1 MSSSIT
7 INSITGTSPYNI
19 TLCDNDPIN
28 QTCVWIA
35 QITDLDLPYTFTP
48 PISLQYTTDFI
59 VKIADSS
66 AGSCVIIIPPVLNVL
81 NECYPIYVNLTNNQV
96 YSFDPSSYSTSSYF
110 NPSVEISAITRN
122 DGYIWIFDPSA
133 GFIYEYDA
141 TGYTTPTL
149 IRSIDTTANSVD
161 IYGMC
166 VYSSTELLAL
176 SSTGDINVVDI
187 STNIASTTFMYNVGG
202 TPQSDCNLLRDNNI
216 GITYMKTSLSG
227 LKAFYDDGTEYSSGS
242 WPAGYQKGFFRDS
255 STAEIYGVGD
265 TGSVY
270 QIQQSPGSIS
280 PFFISTISPD
290 NSVSVGVGQSDTC
303 IPSLIS
309 PRISLTDATAY
320 TITLTASSFTWFN
333 WGDSNYVS
341 GGTSGTIT
349 KSKTYS
355 PSFTGDVT
363 INSYDIGSITGLQVG
378 ASTPLTVYSP
388 IVLTNELSK
397 LYNLSYYNTPTYAI
411 TSGLTINLPRTLN
424 HYYSYTSNLIGN
436 TSDIPSGITYFYTNN
451 VGVISGGTSN
461 LPQSAT
467 SFTIQGG
474 FDITGFTSELPRT
487 LNYFRLT
494 PSGSDNISGSTYDLP
509 SGLTELYL
517 AAGNNHF
524 SGSTSGFPSGM
535 TYIYLNGFDTIS
547 GDTSGLPTGLT
558 DCFIANNSLN
568 TISGDTSGLPRSG
581 NTVIYG
587 FNTIS
592 GNISNLPYSATS
604 IEING
609 NNTIS
614 GNTSGLPGSINS
626 LIINQNGGVS
636 FLTGNTISGN
646 ISGFTGNSLQ
656 TIFIAG
662 SNTISGNTSNI
673 PTTPSF
679 INLSLYGNNTLSGDI
694 INIPS
699 NIQKFQII
707 GNNTLSGNISGL
719 STSTLR
725 IFDVAGFNTI
735 SGSLSGFP
743 SSTGIKVFRLVGG
756 SINLTPG
763 SVSGM
768 VLPSG
773 IGNFLYNPTG
783 SGLNSADIDSVLFAA
798 TATTWSTPGDGYTR
812 SITLQGANSAP
823 SAASLLAR
831 QALTG
836 TPYNLSVNVN

>member
-19 TLCDNDPIN
+19 TLCDNDPIS

-110 NPSVEISAITRN
+110 NPSVEISAMTRN

-280 PFFISTISPD
+280 PFFVNTISPD

-303 IPSLIS
+303 IPT
-309 PRISLTDATAY
+309 P
-320 TITLTASSFTWFN
+320 SSFKMFFTNLTGVTIGFN
-333 WGDSNYVS
+333 STSFSWIDWGD
-341 GGTSGTIT
+341 
-349 KSKTYS
+349 
-355 PSFTGDVT
+355 
-363 INSYDIGSITGLQVG
+363 
-378 ASTPLTVYSP
+378 
-388 IVLTNELSK
+388 
-397 LYNLSYYNTPTYAI
+397 
-411 TSGLTINLPRTLN
+411 
-424 HYYSYTSNLIGN
+424 GN
-436 TSDIPSGITYFYTNN
+436 T
-451 VGVISGGTSN
+451 ISGGTSN
-461 LPQSAT
+461 KSHTYSSPYTGFINVYSYNDFQDFTSLGQSYSLNSSVTSGTSIELPSQYFLLSEMKKIKGLQSVSINAY
-467 SFTIQGG
+467 GG
-474 FDITGFTSELPRT
+474 FP
-487 LNYFRLT
+487 
-494 PSGSDNISGSTYDLP
+494 PSGSTSDLP
-509 SGLTELYL
+509 SGLTTCNFIQNAGYVTGYTSTFPTGLVTCIMNGDFYGNVAGLPRPLDYL
-517 AAGNNHF
+517 ALRNSHLTGHIYD
-524 SGSTSGFPSGM
+524 FPSGL
-535 TYIYLNGFDTIS
+535 TTLSLYGSDTFS
-547 GDTSGLPTGLT
+547 GDSSEWPRNLDTLSLINTSVTYGNVSNLPSGLTYLYLDDYNVLSGNTSDLPSGLT
-558 DCFIANNSLN
+558 TNNIFGFN

-581 NTVIYG
+581 NTRIHG

-592 GNISNLPYSATS
+592 GDISNLPYSATS
-604 IEING
+604 IEIRG

-614 GNTSGLPGSINS
+614 GNTSGLPGSITS
-626 LIINQNGGVS
+626 FYIIPYGGVS
-636 FLTGNTISGN
+636 VLTGNTISGN

-656 TIFIAG
+656 TITIAG
-662 SNTISGNTSNI
+662 ANTISGNTTDI

-679 INLSLYGNNTLSGDI
+679 INLLLYGNNTLSGDI

-699 NIQKFQII
+699 NIQLFQIF
-707 GNNTLSGNISGL
+707 GNNTLSGDISGL
-719 STSTLR
+719 PTSTLR
-725 IFDVAGFNTI
+725 VFDVSGNNTI
-735 SGSLSGFP
+735 SGGFSGFP
-743 SSTGIKVFRLVGG
+743 SSSGIKVFRLVGG
-756 SINLTPG
+756 SIDLTPG
-763 SVSGM
+763 SASGM

-773 IGNFLYNPTG
+773 IGNFLYNPIG
-783 SGLNSADIDSVLFAA
+783 SGLSSTDIDSIFFTA
-798 TATTWSTPGDGYTR
+798 TATTWSDPGYSYTK

-823 SAASLLAR
+823 TAASLLAR
-831 QALTG
+831 QSLTG
-836 TPYNLSVNVN
+836 SGISVYVN